1 MMQIERDY
9 EDEGDFD
16 EDDFPE
22 SEWMSEAGV
31 EGEDDDNAS
40 VASFATATTFTRMLR
55 KQQKQRAEAGETE
68 VSREDFEAIMDDFLD
83 NYEVV
88 GKKMV
93 QVLPGH
99 SGAEKLDSMRRALVG
114 LDLEGNGAV
123 GAQGQGQAG
132 DEDEMGSLAGGTKRE
147 ADYIRQRY
155 LREDYY
161 AGRKGEEEKMPMLHI
176 VGQGKEDKWDAETIL
191 SESRRTTGRSIVGR
205 RSMLMTRHGHLFALS
220 TGTYSNLENHPR
232 MIGVARKE
240 KKKPTVAAAPASVPD
255 LDEEAEPSLEDMA
268 RSNHGDDGDSDD
280 ASVSSDGTVRAEP
293 RAPPVRPRGE
303 TKEDKK
309 ARKLAVKAE
318 RSARRVEK
326 KTRQETFGLERKT
339 QLKGHERAVGSGR
352 ASDLTALASGG
363 TGTINVVR
371 L

>member
-1 MMQIERDY
+1 MIQIERDY
-9 EDEGDFD
+9 EDEGEFD

-123 GAQGQGQAG
+123 GAQGQGQDG

-191 SESRRTTGRSIVGR
+191 SESRHTTGRSIVGR
-205 RSMLMTRHGHLFALS
+205 RSMLMTRACVSFRSIDRYIFQLGEPPPYDRGSAQ
-220 TGTYSNLENHPR
+220 G
-232 MIGVARKE
+232 KE
-240 KKKPTVAAAPASVPD
+240 ETHRCGRTRICTRPGRRGRTF
-255 LDEEAEPSLEDMA
+255 
-268 RSNHGDDGDSDD
+268 
-280 ASVSSDGTVRAEP
+280 
-293 RAPPVRPRGE
+293 PRGHGAEQSRGRWGFRRRERVERWYGPCGTPSASRSTPWRDQGGQEGEE
-303 TKEDKK
+303 TRRQSREECQAGGKED
-309 ARKLAVKAE
+309 
-318 RSARRVEK
+318 
-326 KTRQETFGLERKT
+326 ETGDVWT
-339 QLKGHERAVGSGR
+339 
-352 ASDLTALASGG
+352 
-363 TGTINVVR
+363 
-371 L
+371 